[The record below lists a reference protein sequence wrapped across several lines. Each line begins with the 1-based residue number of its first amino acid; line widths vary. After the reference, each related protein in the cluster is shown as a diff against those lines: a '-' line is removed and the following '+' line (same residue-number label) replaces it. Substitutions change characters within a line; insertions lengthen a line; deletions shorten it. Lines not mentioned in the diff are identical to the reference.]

1 MIYISGTKEFK
12 LDNTAVALG
21 KFDGLHLGHQVLLSK
36 IKAYK
41 SKGMKAAMFTFDY
54 HPGNLFNKDEVSL
67 IYTSEE
73 RRIIAERMG
82 IDVLIEYPFT
92 TETAAM
98 EPADFINEILIEKM
112 GARYIVVGEDFRFGK
127 QRKGDVRFLQGL
139 SFPLG
144 YTVEEC
150 TKITTVLPA
159 GFEGNLEQEIDDISS
174 TLVRKAIAKGDLEF
188 ANEML
193 GRPYAIMGEVVHGRE
208 IGRTIGMPTA
218 NIIPTK
224 NKMLPPNGVY
234 SSNTI
239 LNGQLYHSV
248 TNIGLNPT
256 VEENSSKRVET
267 FVYDFEGNIYGK
279 QLEVQLYHYDREEM
293 KFSSIE
299 ALKEQM
305 HKDKLKA
312 IKYFDHIK

>member
-1 MIYISGTKEFK
+1 MIYISGTKDFK

-21 KFDGLHLGHQVLLSK
+21 KFDGLHLGHQVLLNK

-41 SKGMKAAMFTFDY
+41 SKGMKAVLFTFDY
-54 HPGNLFNKDEVSL
+54 HLGNLFNKNEMSL

-98 EPADFINEILIEKM
+98 EPTDFIKKILIEKM
-112 GARYIVVGEDFRFGK
+112 GSRYIAVGEDFRFGR

-144 YTVEEC
+144 YMVDEC
-150 TKITTVLPA
+150 TKITTVLPK
-159 GFEGNLEQEIDDISS
+159 GFEGNIEPEVKEISS
-174 TLVRKAIAKGDLEF
+174 TLVRKTIAKGNLEL

-218 NIIPTK
+218 NIIPAK

-234 SSNTI
+234 SSNTL

-248 TNIGLNPT
+248 TNIGFNPT
-256 VEENSSKRVET
+256 VTENRSKRVET
-267 FVYDFEGNIYGK
+267 YVYDFKGNIYGK
-279 QLEVQLYHYDREEM
+279 QLEVQLFHYDREEM

-299 ALKEQM
+299 TLKEQI
-305 HKDKLKA
+305 HKDKLTA
-312 IKYFDHIK
+312 IEYFNR

>member
-1 MIYISGTKEFK
+1 MIYITGTKEFR

-21 KFDGLHLGHQVLLSK
+21 KFDGLHQGHQVLLNK
-36 IKAYK
+36 IKNYK
-41 SKGMKAAMFTFDY
+41 SKGMKAVMFTFDY
-54 HPGNLFNKDEVSL
+54 HPGNLFNKNEMSL

-73 RRIIAERMG
+73 RRIIAKRLG

-98 EPADFINEILIEKM
+98 EPIDFVEKILVDKID
-112 GARYIVVGEDFRFGK
+112 ARYIVVGEDFHFGK
-127 QRKGDVRFLQGL
+127 QRKGDVNFLKKL
-139 SFPLG
+139 SSPLG
-144 YTVEEC
+144 YTLDEC
-150 TKITTVLPA
+150 AKITTIIPK
-159 GFEGNLEQEIDDISS
+159 GFLGNTEPITKEISS
-174 TLVRKAIAKGDLEF
+174 TLVRKAIADGNLEL

-218 NIIPTK
+218 NIIPAK

-239 LNGQLYHSV
+239 LNGELYHSV
-248 TNIGLNPT
+248 TNIGINPT
-256 VEENSSKRVET
+256 VAENVSKRVET
-267 FVYDFEGNIYGK
+267 YVYDFKGDIYGK
-279 QLEVQLYHYDREEM
+279 QLEVQLFHYDREEM
-293 KFSSIE
+293 KFDSIA

-305 HKDKLKA
+305 YKDKLKA
-312 IKYFDHIK
+312 IEYFNR

>member
-1 MIYISGTKEFK
+1 MIYISGTKEFI

-21 KFDGLHLGHQVLLSK
+21 KFDGLHLGHQVLLNK
-36 IKAYK
+36 IKNYK
-41 SKGMKAAMFTFDY
+41 KNGMKAVMFTFDY
-54 HPGNLFNKDEVSL
+54 HPGNLFNHSEMNL
-67 IYTSEE
+67 IYTSWE
-73 RRIIAERMG
+73 RRLIAERLG

-92 TETAAM
+92 SETAAM
-98 EPADFINEILIEKM
+98 EPEDFIKKILIEKM
-112 GARYIVVGEDFRFGK
+112 GARHIVVGEDFRFGR
-127 QRKGDVRFLQGL
+127 QRRGDLRLLKGL

-144 YTVEEC
+144 YSVDEC
-150 TKITTVLPA
+150 TKITTVIPE
-159 GFEGNLEQEIDDISS
+159 GFDGNLEPEVREISS
-174 TLVRKAIAKGDLEF
+174 TLVRKAIAKGDLEL

-193 GRPYAIMGEVVHGRE
+193 GAPYSITGEVVHGRK

-218 NIIPTK
+218 NIIPGK
-224 NKMLPPNGVY
+224 NKLLPPNGVY

-256 VEENSSKRVET
+256 VGDNQAKRVET
-267 FVYDFEGNIYGK
+267 FVYDFNGNIYGK
-279 QLEVQLYHYDREEM
+279 QLEVQLFHYDREEM

-312 IKYFDHIK
+312 MAYFKR